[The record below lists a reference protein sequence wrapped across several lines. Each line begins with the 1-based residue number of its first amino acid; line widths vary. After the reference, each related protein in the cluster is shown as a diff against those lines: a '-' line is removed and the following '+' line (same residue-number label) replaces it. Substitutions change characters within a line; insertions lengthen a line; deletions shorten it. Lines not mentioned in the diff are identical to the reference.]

1 MAVFRKRTS
10 CAFHLVFR
18 KFFSTEGALLH
29 IGLCHIEKSK
39 CQSSNV
45 KSMTNDLMSKY
56 FCSFGFWISFE
67 IWSLTFDIIFLQDY
81 TPKYFIKKFSTP
93 PTPKAIGKITAD
105 IHRVFLNP
113 LSFIIIK
120 NWAMQGIKRVRVTK
134 LTRIW

>member
-1 MAVFRKRTS
+1 MHFTS
-10 CAFHLVFR
+10 FSENSFPQRGHFCILDCAILKNRNVKVPAYR
-18 KFFSTEGALLH
+18 RQA
-29 IGLCHIEKSK
+29 
-39 CQSSNV
+39 NV